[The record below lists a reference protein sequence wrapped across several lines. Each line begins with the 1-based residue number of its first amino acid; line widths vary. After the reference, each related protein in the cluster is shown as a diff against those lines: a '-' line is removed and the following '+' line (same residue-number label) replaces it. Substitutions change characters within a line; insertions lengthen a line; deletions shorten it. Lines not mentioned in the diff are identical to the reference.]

1 MNSSNCPLHLLHH
14 PRHPPPPPQNQN
26 CVNKCVSPECFDEVY
41 GPSTPGPLED
51 GESDPERQKLF
62 TSCVRRDYREQKRKR
77 EMARRA
83 ERDKKKSGEDKE
95 QEGGGGEAGE
105 IIG

>member
-1 MNSSNCPLHLLHH
+1 M
-14 PRHPPPPPQNQN
+14 NQN